1 MLVFLTYVYHSARY
15 RECKKKKK
23 MICTLPE
30 EWGEPDLPA
39 AWSHLDLSDL
49 VPKEQNNGV
58 KVCGHRRLKSPT
70 SGL

>member
-1 MLVFLTYVYHSARY
+1 MF
-15 RECKKKKK
+15 KKKK

-39 AWSHLDLSDL
+39 TWSHLDLSD
-49 VPKEQNNGV
+49 PITKEQNNGM
-58 KVCGHRRLKSPT
+58 KVRDHRRLKSPT